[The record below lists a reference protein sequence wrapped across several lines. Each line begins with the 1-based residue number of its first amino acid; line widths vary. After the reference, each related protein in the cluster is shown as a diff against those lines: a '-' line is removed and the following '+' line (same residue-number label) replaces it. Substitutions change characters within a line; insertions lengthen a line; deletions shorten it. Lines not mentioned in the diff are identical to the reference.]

1 MNQILATIFW
11 YLLLAAIGWLSFP
24 IAYRYLSAL
33 PNRGVAFVRPL
44 GLLLWGFIFWILSS
58 YGLLRNDAGGLI
70 TAALLLAAL
79 SVWAWRRTEP
89 GEMRQWLRDNRATIL
104 AAEIV
109 FLLAFLFMTYVRA
122 ARPGIF
128 HTEQPMELAFIN
140 AILRS
145 PRMPPH
151 DPWLAGYSISYY
163 YFGYLLVAM
172 LARLVGVIGSVAFN
186 LGFIS
191 IFAMAA
197 AGAYGLSHNLLVLY
211 LPKARKTMLW
221 LAGLAPIFVLILGN
235 TEGLLEVLHA
245 RHLFWNTDASGAQTS
260 KFWAWM
266 DIKELV
272 NPPAAPPSWTP
283 RLYGTDSWWW
293 WRASRVINDKTF
305 SGGEQ
310 ELIDEF
316 PAFSFVLGDLH
327 PHVLS
332 MPFVMLA
339 MGLALNLFLG
349 GAQRL
354 RPPPLL
360 GLRIQWD
367 DLLFAAVLLGAL
379 GFLNIWDFPIYVGL
393 YALAYVAGEAKTN
406 GWSWNSLSDLF
417 ILVFTLGF
425 GGIAL
430 YLPFYLG
437 FTSQA
442 GGILPNLLNPTR
454 GAQFWVMFA
463 ILLIPI
469 SIYLLLSWKQ
479 EGSWGR
485 LVKHLLLG
493 FVLVA
498 ALWGCSLL
506 LTGLFAVALSG
517 SNLGQAIL
525 SGMGAPDLN
534 TLLKE
539 SMQRRLSSAGGWIT
553 LSLLLGLIIGLLFS
567 KPKREKPAKER
578 LLRRPEASSQLRKA
592 KLSLASTPESSNG
605 STRTFLFL
613 LIFVGLLLVL
623 APEFIY
629 LRDQFGTRMNTV
641 FKFYFQAWQMWGVA
655 ASVALVIVI
664 NEIRVTGSRQVGRVF
679 SYFGVGAL
687 RVCLF
692 WLILIGLIYPFFAF
706 SDVTRHTAF
715 NLDGAS
721 YLSPDTVAAIQW
733 LQQAPLGNLVEA
745 VGGSYDSNFARY
757 SAQSGQPTLIGWPG
771 HEGQWRNGNY
781 DVARIDQVRTLYT
794 TPDWLIAQTIIDTY
808 DVKYIVVGEW
818 ERFAY
823 NSDQVVLNEDKFKEN
838 LIVAFQ
844 NPTVTIYEIP

>member
-1 MNQILATIFW
+1 MNQILATILW
-11 YLLLAAIGWLSFP
+11 YLLLAGIGWLSFP
-24 IAYRYLSAL
+24 IAYRFLSAL

-44 GLLLWGFIFWILSS
+44 GLLLWGFIFWLLSS
-58 YGLLRNDAGGLI
+58 YGFLRNDAGGLI

-79 SVWAWRRTEP
+79 SWWAWRLSQP

-104 AAEIV
+104 AAEII

-122 ARPGIF
+122 SRPGIF

-145 PRMPPH
+145 PTMPPH

-163 YFGYLLVAM
+163 YFGYVMVAM
-172 LARLVGVIGSVAFN
+172 LAKAVGVIGSVAFN
-186 LGFIS
+186 LGFVS

-197 AGAYGLSHNLLVLY
+197 AGAYGLAHNLLVLY
-211 LPKARKTMLW
+211 LPKARKVMLW
-221 LAGLAPIFVLILGN
+221 LAALAPIFVLILGN
-235 TEGLLEVLHA
+235 AEGLLEIMHA
-245 RHLFWNTDASGAQTS
+245 RHLFWSADANGALTS
-260 KFWAWM
+260 KFWGWM

-272 NPPAAPPSWTP
+272 NPPTADPSWTP
-283 RLYGTDSWWW
+283 RLYGTNSWWW

-332 MPFVMLA
+332 MPFVVLA
-339 MGLALNLFLG
+339 MGLGLNLYLG
-349 GAQRL
+349 GDAKRGPQN
-354 RPPPLL
+354 LL
-360 GLRIQWD
+360 GLRIPWD
-367 DLLFAAVLLGAL
+367 QLLFAAVLLGAL

-393 YALAYVAGEAKTN
+393 FALAYVLREAQTAGWTLK
-406 GWSWNSLSDLF
+406 SLSDF
-417 ILVFTLGF
+417 FVLVFGLGIS
-425 GGIAL
+425 GIVL

-442 GGILPNLLNPTR
+442 GGPLPNLLNPTR

-469 SIYLLLSWKQ
+469 SIYLLYLWKRDWN
-479 EGSWGR
+479 WGR
-485 LVKHLLLG
+485 LLKNLALG

-498 ALWGCSLL
+498 ALWGFSLL

-517 SNLGQAIL
+517 SSLGQAIL
-525 SGMGAPDLN
+525 SGMGAPDLS
-534 TLLKE
+534 TLLNE
-539 SMQRRLSSAGGWIT
+539 SIQRRISSVGGWIT
-553 LSLLLGLIIGLLFS
+553 MSVLLGSILGLLFAVRPQ
-567 KPKREKPAKER
+567 KKITKAGNVVEPAK
-578 LLRRPEASSQLRKA
+578 P
-592 KLSLASTPESSNG
+592 
-605 STRTFLFL
+605 FL
-613 LIFVGLLLVL
+613 LLLLFVGLLLVI

-641 FKFYFQAWQMWGVA
+641 FKFYFQAWQMWAVA
-655 ASVALVIVI
+655 ASVAIVVLLY
-664 NEIRVTGSRQVGRVF
+664 ELKTVGRVLF
-679 SYFGVGAL
+679 AAL
-687 RVCLF
+687 VSV
-692 WLILIGLIYPFFAF
+692 LIIGGLIYPVFAF
-706 SDVTRHTAF
+706 SDVTRHTTL

-721 YLSPDTVAAIQW
+721 HLSADTVAAIQW

-757 SAQSGQPTLIGWPG
+757 SSQSGQPTLIGWPG
-771 HEGQWRNGNY
+771 HEGQWRGGKY
-781 DVARIDQVRTLYT
+781 DAARIDEVRTLYT
-794 TPDWLIAQTIIDTY
+794 TQDWVLAQTIIDTY

-823 NSDQVVLNEDKFKEN
+823 NNDQMTLDEDKFKEN
-838 LIVAFQ
+838 LLIAYQ
-844 NPTVTIYEIP
+844 NSTVTIYQVP